1 MRQEGSDLGKWENNN
16 KEGGKQE
23 VRMRSGQGKMSSQPG
38 EKKRRGKEEKK
49 RFLTLF
55 SRPTMYIDCLCKCRV
70 SEKPHFSS
78 VSLTFNSTK
87 EKTEQKR
94 AHNA

>member
-70 SEKPHFSS
+70 SEKPFML
-78 VSLTFNSTK
+78 VSLTHFQFNKREDGTK
-87 EKTEQKR
+87 TR
-94 AHNA
+94 